1 MGWGGGCLRKNTFIG
16 QNEIKNL
23 SYTCRCAKPE
33 PVQALVRKGTIYRKI
48 NISFLYNGVV

>member
-1 MGWGGGCLRKNTFIG
+1 MGGGKCLRKITFIG

-23 SYTCRCAKPE
+23 SYTCKCAKPE